1 MRRFAGLVV
10 ALLLAPSALAQ
21 RDAVSA
27 DLSPEAA
34 AEVFKRT
41 LLDVCVPA
49 AAGGGVS
56 AMPAA
61 QAGKLRTTN
70 DAATRKQA
78 GASPDDTVWDVMDG
92 KGVVTI
98 HERKGR
104 CVVSVYGPPAV
115 KTIADVAAAMEAA
128 PDFQRLA
135 GAPPPDGLS
144 QNMFFGSG
152 GRSAMVQLKGSEPGM
167 PGHLSRFSV
176 VTATVFVGQ

>member
-115 KTIADVAAAMEAA
+115 KTIASSPPSTAASCA
-128 PDFQRLA
+128 RSRR
-135 GAPPPDGLS
+135 G
-144 QNMFFGSG
+144 GS
-152 GRSAMVQLKGSEPGM
+152 
-167 PGHLSRFSV
+167 SR
-176 VTATVFVGQ
+176 